1 MVRGMLVCLVA
12 FYCHSTDKDTKKLP
26 FHEILAMFL
35 LLAGGKSFASKERQ
49 ERRVFIPLPVSR
61 LRLMVANF
69 VTTRVYAT
77 KSRIVLLSRKIVLPL
92 PLNSVATAVV

>member
-1 MVRGMLVCLVA
+1 MLVCLVA
-12 FYCHSTDKDTKKLP
+12 FYRHSTDKDTKKLP

-35 LLAGGKSFASKERQ
+35 LLAGGKSFSRKERK
-49 ERRVFIPLPVSR
+49 ERRVFIPLLVSR

-77 KSRIVLLSRKIVLPL
+77 KSSFVLLYRKIVLPL